1 MTAGRDRHLRRQSR
15 SAQAVLG
22 PLLCTALLAAAL
34 LLGCSSEPSHQ
45 GRPAEEWITQ
55 LETSPDSLQRRAAA
69 DALGRI
75 LEIKPGSE
83 RVTAALVRALADTSD
98 EVRLAAGTALVQDR
112 RLPGVAVPG
121 LVRALGDSAHEH
133 TREHAAE
140 LLGST
145 TPADAG
151 QATRGLLA
159 ALEDPDA
166 GVRDAAIGSL
176 AKIAS
181 RAPTTIT
188 ALRQRADFGSA
199 LARAG
204 AQRALALIGRDG
216 TAAARRSP

>member
-1 MTAGRDRHLRRQSR
+1 MSHASRRSSTCGRI
-15 SAQAVLG
+15 
-22 PLLCTALLAAAL
+22 ALAL
-34 LLGCSSEPSHQ
+34 LLVLFVAPGACSSDPGHG
-45 GRPAEEWITQ
+45 GRTAEEWIAQ
-55 LETSPDSLQRRAAA
+55 LETSPDSMQRRSAA

-75 LEIKPGSE
+75 LEIRPGSA

-145 TPADAG
+145 TPADAPE
-151 QATRGLLA
+151 ATRGLMA
-159 ALEDPDA
+159 ALDDPEP
-166 GVRDAAIGSL
+166 GVRDAAVGSL
-176 AKIAS
+176 VKIAS

-188 ALRQRADFGSA
+188 ALRQLANSGSP
-199 LARAG
+199 LARAE
-204 AQRALALIGRDG
+204 ARRALALAGRDSVAG
-216 TAAARRSP
+216 TRRAP